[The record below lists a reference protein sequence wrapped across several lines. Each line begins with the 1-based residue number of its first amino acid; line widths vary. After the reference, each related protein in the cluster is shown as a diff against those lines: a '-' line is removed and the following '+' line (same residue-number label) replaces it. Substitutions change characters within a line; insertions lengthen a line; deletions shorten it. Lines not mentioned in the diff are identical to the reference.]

1 MKNLNHAKVIQTVDK
16 AVQGKREEFV
26 FEFLKGYGIPAAT
39 IKRLKMGDKSR
50 NLAQKEGD
58 LALARE
64 LYFRAVGAG
73 EDLAG
78 NVEEIQASPIFINN
92 RIRFIL
98 VTDFSSLYAYDKKV
112 DDTLSCEL
120 TDLKANYDFFLPLTG
135 KYEKAVAYS
144 EHPADVKACTKM
156 GRLYDS
162 IRAVNHYTAED
173 LHTLNIF
180 LTRLLFCYFA
190 EDTEIFPEENM
201 MTASLESFT
210 QIDGSDVADF
220 FATLFRVLDMPDNDP
235 QRKSLPAIFRKFP
248 YVNGNIFSET
258 CKSPSFDAKT
268 RRLLIDCGSLKWREI
283 SPVIFGSMF
292 QAVMDPELRR
302 TLGAHYTSEENIFK
316 VIRPLFLD
324 RLEGE
329 LEAILDS
336 KASPRAK
343 IQGLRKYQDRLAS
356 LGFLD
361 PACGS
366 GNFLIVAYREL
377 RRLEIRAIVAIRD
390 LDPASFRPSLVAAS
404 LCKISID
411 QFHGMELQEF
421 PVDIARISLHLM
433 EHVLNLELGKACG
446 LTPPTLPLR
455 ASGNV
460 VCANALR
467 TAWEEVVAPS
477 RIAYIFG
484 NPPFGGAKYMSSEQ
498 KDDVFH
504 VFHKVN
510 HAGSLD
516 YVTCWFKKSA
526 DFMRGTAIQA
536 AFVATNSVCQGTHV
550 GVLWKLLNSMG
561 IHINFAYRTF
571 KWKNNAPH
579 SAAVHC
585 VIVGFGYEEAEK
597 KFLFLEDGSK
607 TVCAS
612 INGYLADAEDVF
624 VERTPHPLC
633 DVPSP
638 RVGNQPI
645 DNGYYLFTEEEKN
658 NFLKHEPQAENL
670 FKLWLGGDEF
680 INSWRR
686 YCLWL
691 GDVSDNELK
700 KYPYCLERVE
710 KVREFRLSSKREGTR
725 ILAEKPKNFHVENIP
740 STPYI
745 AIPEVSSER
754 RPYIPI
760 GFITNN
766 RTICSNLLRLVP
778 KTTLYHFGIL
788 TSVMHML
795 WMRTVGG
802 RLEMRYRY
810 SCSIVYNTFPWPDAT
825 EDQKQTISDLADG
838 VLAARDEH
846 PDMSLGQMYNPET
859 MPEDLKLAHQRLD
872 AAVDRLYNP
881 RGFASDEERLKTL
894 FAMYARLV
902 NAAREAN

>member
-120 TDLKANYDFFLPLTG
+120 TDLKANYDFFLLTG

-210 QIDGSDVADF
+210 QSDGSDVADF

-258 CKSPSFDAKT
+258 CKIPSFDAKT

-484 NPPFGGAKYMSSEQ
+484 
-498 KDDVFH
+498 
-504 VFHKVN
+504 
-510 HAGSLD
+510 
-516 YVTCWFKKSA
+516 
-526 DFMRGTAIQA
+526 
-536 AFVATNSVCQGTHV
+536 
-550 GVLWKLLNSMG
+550 
-561 IHINFAYRTF
+561 
-571 KWKNNAPH
+571 
-579 SAAVHC
+579 
-585 VIVGFGYEEAEK
+585 IV
-597 KFLFLEDGSK
+597 
-607 TVCAS
+607 
-612 INGYLADAEDVF
+612 
-624 VERTPHPLC
+624 
-633 DVPSP
+633 
-638 RVGNQPI
+638 
-645 DNGYYLFTEEEKN
+645 
-658 NFLKHEPQAENL
+658 
-670 FKLWLGGDEF
+670 
-680 INSWRR
+680 
-686 YCLWL
+686 
-691 GDVSDNELK
+691 
-700 KYPYCLERVE
+700 
-710 KVREFRLSSKREGTR
+710 
-725 ILAEKPKNFHVENIP
+725 
-740 STPYI
+740 
-745 AIPEVSSER
+745 
-754 RPYIPI
+754 
-760 GFITNN
+760 
-766 RTICSNLLRLVP
+766 
-778 KTTLYHFGIL
+778 
-788 TSVMHML
+788 M
-795 WMRTVGG
+795 
-802 RLEMRYRY
+802 
-810 SCSIVYNTFPWPDAT
+810 
-825 EDQKQTISDLADG
+825 
-838 VLAARDEH
+838 
-846 PDMSLGQMYNPET
+846 
-859 MPEDLKLAHQRLD
+859 
-872 AAVDRLYNP
+872 
-881 RGFASDEERLKTL
+881 
-894 FAMYARLV
+894 
-902 NAAREAN
+902 